1 MERMLVMTEDD
12 EINMKHLP
20 MQIKSQIVPET
31 VNVIAD
37 SGFKKIIEQTEKQLL
52 KQALLN
58 HRSTRDI
65 AKAMKVNQSTIVR
78 KLKKYNLSPALHS
91 EPPK

>member
-78 KLKKYNLSPALHS
+78 KLKKYNLSPSFHS